1 MWAGRPAGRADV
13 ADGLTLR
20 HIVAHGDDVVRHVA
34 VQARVAVGMVDRDH
48 VAVGFIVAGG
58 GHGAGLRG
66 INRRTGA
73 CREVHAVVP
82 LIRAAQR
89 VDAVAIRV
97 GDRNRIGKRIQE
109 ASCRRCCGAGASA
122 VRRDLIVVLPVQL
135 CLPRRLFLRERVKVV
150 RLGLLDLRGHLV
162 LEFFVVLIL
171 FRHGVVFCGHLQNQL
186 VRLGSLLLHLCLLLS
201 KIVLCLLEIIHLG
214 LELCALS
221 RDLRGNVCHLFEH
234 QLVGLGDLVDHI
246 DLVEKI
252 GEAAGAKQD
261 RPVGNF
267 ARLLH
272 RAQAGLVLL
281 VEPRLL
287 GLGLLE
293 LVLPLS
299 KSVFAFL
306 KSHPSPSILICM
318 SRIKAVH
325 DFMRL

>member
-1 MWAGRPAGRADV
+1 M
-13 ADGLTLR
+13 
-20 HIVAHGDDVVRHVA
+20 
-34 VQARVAVGMVDRDH
+34 
-48 VAVGFIVAGG
+48 
-58 GHGAGLRG
+58 
-66 INRRTGA
+66 
-73 CREVHAVVP
+73 P

-135 CLPRRLFLRERVKVV
+135 CLPRSLFLGKGVKVV

-201 KIVLCLLEIIHLG
+201 KIVLCLLEIIHLV

-234 QLVGLGDLVDHI
+234 QLVGLGDLVDH
-246 DLVEKI
+246 
-252 GEAAGAKQD
+252 
-261 RPVGNF
+261 
-267 ARLLH
+267 
-272 RAQAGLVLL
+272 
-281 VEPRLL
+281 
-287 GLGLLE
+287 
-293 LVLPLS
+293 
-299 KSVFAFL
+299 
-306 KSHPSPSILICM
+306 
-318 SRIKAVH
+318 
-325 DFMRL
+325 